1 MNTNYLYNISLE
13 DSSLQVCYY
22 ENLRDKI
29 ISIIYYLNESIKYI
43 ENLDNSYQ
51 KCFHIDE
58 CNSSEFYKIKNEI
71 LSRVNY
77 LNYTIMPAIK
87 QKIDSLK

>member
-1 MNTNYLYNISLE
+1 MNTSYLYNVNSEYKL
-13 DSSLQVCYY
+13 LQIYYY

-29 ISIIYYLNESIKYI
+29 NSIIYYLDKSIKYM

-51 KCFHIDE
+51 KYFHIDE
-58 CNSSEFYKIKNEI
+58 FSSSEFYKIKNEI